1 MAELEARL
9 SVLERERTKAA
20 LGGPARQDN
29 AAGSASDDK
38 HDGTGAQGSADGQAR
53 DPWLGIQWSA
63 FIQAQYGISQL
74 SEDQLQPGGEPL
86 NRDGFMVRR
95 ARLRMQRN
103 WRLAALDIELDAN
116 TVRGLQLGMRRL
128 NGSVFW
134 PNTDPQLVPYLRA
147 QAGIVDM
154 PFGYELPDGARGRV
168 FAERSLASQAFFPA
182 ESDVGAVLDGGVGPL
197 RYAVAVLNGLESGSS
212 YRLRDPNSAK
222 DLLLRVGVDVERTGL
237 LRFIAGVSFIEGTG
251 FHPGRTATKNTLHWN
266 DINEDGLKSDAEV
279 SGEPGSAAEPSKNFR
294 RWGTALDAR
303 VGWRGLPLGWTW
315 VAAEVSVGQNLD
327 RGLFVADPIASS
339 LDSRELGYYV
349 GVTQEL
355 TPFLLVG
362 IRYDYYDGNSDFL
375 ERRRGHTFKQDQAI
389 STYSPL
395 VGIVLPGAAR
405 LVFQYDFVRDHLGRD
420 ARGEPANLRNNQ
432 WTLRLQVGL

>member
-1 MAELEARL
+1 VSGAPGSESPAASAPGDADQRDRGGVRDAE
-9 SVLERERTKAA
+9 
-20 LGGPARQDN
+20 DN
-29 AAGSASDDK
+29 
-38 HDGTGAQGSADGQAR
+38 QLR
-53 DPWLGIQWSA
+53 DPWLGIQWSG
-63 FIQAQYGISQL
+63 FIQAQYGASQL
-74 SEDQLQPGGEPL
+74 SEDQLQPGGEPW

-103 WRLAALDIELDAN
+103 WQLAALDIELDAN

-134 PNTDPQLVPYLRA
+134 PNADPQRVPYVRA
-147 QAGIVDM
+147 QAGIIDM
-154 PFGYELPDGARGRV
+154 PFGYELPDGARGRL

-182 ESDVGAVLDGGVGPL
+182 EADVGGVVDGGIGPL
-197 RYAVAVLNGLESGSS
+197 RYAVAIVNGLEAGSS

-222 DLLLRVGVDVERTGL
+222 DLLLRVGIDAEQPGL
-237 LRFIAGVSFIEGTG
+237 FHLVAGVSFLEGSG
-251 FHPGRTATKNTLHWN
+251 FHPGRTATKNTLQWN
-266 DINEDGLKSDAEV
+266 DVNEDGLKTDAEV

-303 VGWRGLPLGWTW
+303 LGFRGLPVGWTW
-315 VAAEVSVGQNLD
+315 VSAEVSVGQNLD
-327 RGLFVADPIASS
+327 RGLFVADPVASS

-349 GVTQEL
+349 GVTQEI
-355 TPFLLVG
+355 TPFVFVG

-375 ERRRGHTFKQDQAI
+375 EQRRGRTFKQDQAI

-405 LVFQYDFVRDHLGRD
+405 FVFQYDFVRDHLGRD